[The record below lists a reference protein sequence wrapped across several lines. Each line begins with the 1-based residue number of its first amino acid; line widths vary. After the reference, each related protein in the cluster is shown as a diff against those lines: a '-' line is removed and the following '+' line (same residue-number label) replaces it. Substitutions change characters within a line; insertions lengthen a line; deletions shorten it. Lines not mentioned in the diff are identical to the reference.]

1 METQATPS
9 RRLHPLLATAAVAV
23 IVAAGVAVGAMTGLL
38 PSGAAKQSDQ
48 PLLPRTAV
56 LGTGLASGTS
66 SPALDATLKPQREE
80 ALAQDSTPAA
90 KPAPKHATP
99 AAKPKVVAQH
109 PRPAPEQLAQAPAPR
124 VAPQP
129 ESYGRDASTG
139 SQPLGYPPAPAD
151 YRPQPSAQSPAQS
164 PAQPYDYRTAPVVQR
179 QRCVDC
185 GVVES
190 MREVSRPGEGTGLGA
205 VAGGIGGLILGKQ
218 VGNGKGSNVAA
229 VLGAAGG
236 AYAGHEI
243 EKRTRAGKTYELS
256 VHMEDGSYRTISL
269 NAQPS
274 WRTGDH
280 VRVVNGTLQPM

>member
-9 RRLHPLLATAAVAV
+9 RRMHPLLATAAVAV

-38 PSGAAKQSDQ
+38 PSGTAKQSDQ

-66 SPALDATLKPQREE
+66 SPATDATIKPQREE
-80 ALAQDSTPAA
+80 ALAQDSTLAT
-90 KPAPKHATP
+90 KPAPKPATP

-109 PRPAPEQLAQAPAPR
+109 PRPAPEQLAQAPASR

-129 ESYGRDASTG
+129 ESYGRDASAG
-139 SQPLGYPPAPAD
+139 SQPLGYPPVPAD
-151 YRPQPSAQSPAQS
+151 YRPQPSAQSPAQ
-164 PAQPYDYRTAPVVQR
+164 PNDYRPAPVVQR

-236 AYAGHEI
+236 AYAGNEI

-256 VHMEDGSYRTISL
+256 VRMEDGSYRTISL